1 MTHRTIPRPIKASA
15 YAPKQA
21 PTNRIGSIL
30 VQGLA
35 YFFLRAA
42 AVPTGALHVRLLA
55 LQLRIID
62 SSLPVHVVRH
72 RMQ

>member
-1 MTHRTIPRPIKASA
+1 MLTEQSQEKNGTSNPKASCLLA
-15 YAPKQA
+15 G
-21 PTNRIGSIL
+21 RGSIL